1 MKEQIIALRKEGV
14 GTREIARRLAVSPG
28 SVAGHLHRAGMT
40 NLTAGAGGRGN
51 GIDPETKRT
60 AVELYWKSGGRAAA
74 AFAGV
79 TVSAAHLWA
88 SKS

>member
-1 MKEQIIALRKEGV
+1 
-14 GTREIARRLAVSPG
+14 
-28 SVAGHLHRAGMT
+28 MT